1 MREVNSQSKT
11 ALKSIR
17 DLEVKGK
24 RVLVRADFNVPIDME
39 GAYRPTDDTRIRA
52 AIPTLEFLHAQG
64 AAHIIILTHLGRPGG
79 AVNEALRV
87 APLAE
92 HLRTLT
98 GVPFELKENLRFDP
112 REEANDPAFA
122 RELAALG
129 DVYVNEAFPVSH
141 RSDASLVELPK
152 LLPSAA
158 GLRFEEEV
166 ARLSE
171 ALLPEQPALALI
183 GGAKFETKEP
193 LLSALSQRYQR
204 VLVGGVLGNDL
215 LKSRGWPVGRSL
227 VANAVAPTALA
238 NNQKLIMP
246 EDLLVAR
253 EGSTPVTGARS
264 ANTGDIRA
272 EEMIV
277 DIGPRTAQAWSREIA
292 QARFVVWNGP
302 MGWYERGYVGG
313 TEQMARA
320 LAAASCRAVVGGGDT
335 AAALQKVSFDANR
348 VFLSTGGG
356 AMLQFLV
363 DGTLPG
369 IELLRK

>member
-1 MREVNSQSKT
+1 MK
-11 ALKSIR
+11 LKSLR

-39 GAYRPTDDTRIRA
+39 GAYRPADDTRIRA

-64 AAHIIILTHLGRPGG
+64 AARITILTHLGRPGG
-79 AVNEALRV
+79 KIDEALRV
-87 APLAE
+87 APVE
-92 HLRTLT
+92 KHLRTLT
-98 GVPFELKENLRFDP
+98 EVPFELKENLRFDP
-112 REEANDPAFA
+112 REEANDAGFA
-122 RELAALG
+122 QELAALG

-141 RSDASLVELPK
+141 RSDASLLELPK

-171 ALLPEQPALALI
+171 ALEPEHPALALI
-183 GGAKFETKEP
+183 GGAKSETKEP
-193 LLSALSQRYQR
+193 LLTALSERYEK

-215 LKSRGWPVGRSL
+215 LKSRGWPVGISR
-227 VANAVAPTALA
+227 VAGTIAPTALA
-238 NNQKLIMP
+238 NNIKLVMP

-264 ANTGDIRA
+264 AGTGDIRA
-272 EEMIV
+272 QEMIV
-277 DIGPRTAQAWSREIA
+277 DIGPRTVELWSKEVA

-302 MGWYERGYVGG
+302 MGWYERGYRQG
-313 TEQMARA
+313 TEELAQA
-320 LAAASCRAVVGGGDT
+320 LASASCRAVVGGGDT
-335 AAALQKVSFDANR
+335 AAALQKISLDEGR
-348 VFLSTGGG
+348 IFLSTGGG

-369 IELLRK
+369 IEPLRK